1 MSFSVDVLA
10 NIAIELQRGIGHQDR
25 FQRLITTLRQ
35 VLECDASAL
44 LRYDSRQFIP
54 LAIDGLAKDVLGRRF
69 ALEGHPRLEAIAR
82 AGDVVRFPADS
93 ELPDPYDGLIP
104 GQESLKVHACVGLP
118 LFAGQN
124 LIGALTLD
132 GMQPDQFDV
141 FSDEELRLIAA
152 LAAGALSNAL
162 LIEQLESQNMLPG
175 DATPFEAV
183 KQTQMIGLS
192 PGMTQLKKEIEI
204 VAASDLNVLIS
215 GETGTGKELVA
226 KAIHEASPRAVNPL
240 VYLNCAALPESVAES
255 ELFGHVKGAFTG
267 AISNRSGKFE
277 MADNG
282 TLFLDEIG
290 ELSLAL
296 QAKLL
301 RVLQYGDI
309 QRVGDD
315 RSLRVDVRVLAAT
328 NRDLREEVLAGRFRA
343 DLFHRLSVFPLS
355 VPPLRERGD
364 DVILLAG
371 YFCEQCRLRLGLS
384 RVVLSAGARNLLQH
398 YRFPGNV
405 RELEHAIHRAV
416 VLARATRNGDEV
428 ILEAQHF
435 AFPEVTLPP
444 PEAAAVPVVKQN
456 LREAT
461 EAFQRETIRQ
471 ALAQNHHNWAACAR
485 MLETDVETS
494 GNEGLNNPGLIEIL
508 QVNCA
513 GEFAVFIHHRCG
525 SDFALHQDLF
535 GVDGAT
541 LRL

>member
-175 DATPFEAV
+175 DAAPFEAV
-183 KQTQMIGLS
+183 N
-192 PGMTQLKKEIEI
+192 
-204 VAASDLNVLIS
+204 NVLIS

-355 VPPLRERGD
+355 VPPLRKRGD

-398 YRFPGNV
+398 YSFPGNV

-416 VLARATRNGDEV
+416 VLSRATRSGDEV

-456 LREAT
+456 LR
-461 EAFQRETIRQ
+461 
-471 ALAQNHHNWAACAR
+471 ALASMARLCACNVVPPVVIAS
-485 MLETDVETS
+485 LTGVVSAPPPTS
-494 GNEGLNNPGLIEIL
+494 QRRKSPS
-508 QVNCA
+508 VKTPCT
-513 GEFAVFIHHRCG
+513 CC
-525 SDFALHQDLF
+525 
-535 GVDGAT
+535 
-541 LRL
+541 

>member
-398 YRFPGNV
+398 YSFPGNV

-416 VLARATRNGDEV
+416 VLSRATRSGDEV

-444 PEAAAVPVVKQN
+444 PEAAAV
-456 LREAT
+456 
-461 EAFQRETIRQ
+461 
-471 ALAQNHHNWAACAR
+471 
-485 MLETDVETS
+485 
-494 GNEGLNNPGLIEIL
+494 
-508 QVNCA
+508 
-513 GEFAVFIHHRCG
+513 
-525 SDFALHQDLF
+525 
-535 GVDGAT
+535 
-541 LRL
+541 

>member
-398 YRFPGNV
+398 YSFPGNV

-416 VLARATRNGDEV
+416 VLARATRSGDEV

-435 AFPEVTLPP
+435 AFPEVTLPT
-444 PEAAAVPVVKQN
+444 PEVRRCPLLSKTCVK
-456 LREAT
+456 
-461 EAFQRETIRQ
+461 RQ
-471 ALAQNHHNWAACAR
+471 KRSSVKLFVRHWHKIITTGLPAR
-485 MLETDVETS
+485 GCWKPTS
-494 GNEGLNNPGLIEIL
+494 PTCIGWRN
-508 QVNCA
+508 VW
-513 GEFAVFIHHRCG
+513 
-525 SDFALHQDLF
+525 D
-535 GVDGAT
+535 
-541 LRL
+541 

>member
-1 MSFSVDVLA
+1 MHCQIDSEAKMSFSVDVLA
-10 NIAIELQRGIGHQDR
+10 GIAIELQSGIGHADR

-44 LRYDSRQFIP
+44 LRYESRQFIP
-54 LAIDGLAKDVLGRRF
+54 LAIDGLAQDVLGRRF
-69 ALEGHPRLEAIAR
+69 TLEGHPRLEAIAR

-93 ELPDPYDGLIP
+93 SLPDPYDGLIP

-118 LFAGQN
+118 LFAGQS

-132 GMQPDQFDV
+132 GMEPDQFDS

-152 LAAGALSNAL
+152 LAAGALNNAL
-162 LIEQLESQNMLPG
+162 LIEQLESQNMAPGLP
-175 DATPFEAV
+175 AAFEQVAH
-183 KQTQMIGLS
+183 TEMIGLS
-192 PGMTQLKKEIEI
+192 DGMTQLKKEIEI

-226 KAIHEASPRAVNPL
+226 KAIHENSPRAADAL

-267 AISNRSGKFE
+267 AISHRSGKFE
-277 MADNG
+277 MADKG

-328 NRDLREEVLAGRFRA
+328 NRDLREEVLEGRFRA
-343 DLFHRLSVFPLS
+343 DLFHRLSVFPLF
-355 VPPLRERGD
+355 VPPLRERGE
-364 DVILLAG
+364 DVVLLAG
-371 YFCEQCRLRLGLS
+371 YFCEQVRLRLGLG
-384 RVVLSAGARNLLQH
+384 RVVLSPRARAHLLA
-398 YRFPGNV
+398 YRWPGNV
-405 RELEHAIHRAV
+405 RELEHAIHRAI
-416 VLARATRNGDEV
+416 VLARGTRSSDEV
-428 ILEAQHF
+428 VLDMQHF
-435 AFPEVTLPP
+435 AFSDEPELVT
-444 PEAAAVPVVKQN
+444 AAAVKTLPETPN

-461 EAFQRETIRQ
+461 DAFQRDIISQ
-471 ALAQNHHNWAACAR
+471 VLVQNQRNWAASAR
-485 MLETDVETS
+485 VLEMDVA
-494 GNEGLNNPGLIEIL
+494 NLHRLAKRLGLK
-508 QVNCA
+508 
-513 GEFAVFIHHRCG
+513 
-525 SDFALHQDLF
+525 S
-535 GVDGAT
+535 
-541 LRL
+541 

>member
-315 RSLRVDVRVLAAT
+315 RCLRVDVRVLAAT

-371 YFCEQCRLRLGLS
+371 YFCEQCRLRQGLS

-398 YRFPGNV
+398 YSFPGNV
-405 RELEHAIHRAV
+405 RELENTIIRLMLMAESDVITREELGMVNLPAV
-416 VLARATRNGDEV
+416 ERGPTERPFKEQVLCAE
-428 ILEAQHF
+428 
-435 AFPEVTLPP
+435 
-444 PEAAAVPVVKQN
+444 
-456 LREAT
+456 
-461 EAFQRETIRQ
+461 RQ
-471 ALAQNHHNWAACAR
+471 
-485 MLETDVETS
+485 
-494 GNEGLNNPGLIEIL
+494 LIEQMVEDNVSSRHI
-508 QVNCA
+508 A
-513 GEFAVFIHHRCG
+513 K
-525 SDFALHQDLF
+525 AL
-535 GVDGAT
+535 GVSHTTVLNKIRGYQ
-541 LRL
+541 LESVG

>member
-1 MSFSVDVLA
+1 MSFSVEVLA
-10 NIAIELQRGIGHQDR
+10 KIAIELQSGIGHQDR
-25 FQRLITTLRQ
+25 FQRLISTLRH
-35 VLECDASAL
+35 VLDCDASAL
-44 LRYDSRQFIP
+44 LRYEGRQFIP
-54 LAIDGLAKDVLGRRF
+54 LAIDGLAQDVLGRRF
-69 ALEGHPRLEAIAR
+69 TLEGHPRLETIAR

-93 ELPDPYDGLIP
+93 DLPDPYDGLIP
-104 GQESLKVHACVGLP
+104 GQESLKVHACIGLP
-118 LFAGQN
+118 LFAGQT

-132 GMQPDQFDV
+132 GMDADRFDS
-141 FSDEELRLIAA
+141 FSDEELRLITA
-152 LAAGALSNAL
+152 LVAGALNNAL
-162 LIEQLESQNMLPG
+162 LIARLENQNVLPEQAIVYPAAERQ
-175 DATPFEAV
+175 E
-183 KQTQMIGLS
+183 MIGLS
-192 PGMTQLKKEIEI
+192 APMLQLKKEIDI

-328 NRDLREEVLAGRFRA
+328 NRDLREEVLAGNFRA
-343 DLFHRLSVFPLS
+343 DLYHRLSVFPLS
-355 VPPLRERGD
+355 VPPLRERGE
-364 DVILLAG
+364 DVVLLAG
-371 YFCEQCRLRLGLS
+371 YFCEQCRLRMGLS
-384 RVVLSAGARNLLQH
+384 RVVLSPGARAHLLS
-398 YRFPGNV
+398 YGWPGNV

-416 VLARATRNGDEV
+416 VLARAARLGNDVV
-428 ILEAQHF
+428 IHAQHF
-435 AFPEVTLPP
+435 ALHDESAPAVTPES
-444 PEAAAVPVVKQN
+444 PVVVHQN

-461 EAFQRETIRQ
+461 EAFQRQMITRTLE
-471 ALAQNHHNWAACAR
+471 QNSRSWAASAR
-485 MLETDVETS
+485 ALETDVA
-494 GNEGLNNPGLIEIL
+494 NLHRLAKRLGLKG
-508 QVNCA
+508 
-513 GEFAVFIHHRCG
+513 
-525 SDFALHQDLF
+525 
-535 GVDGAT
+535 
-541 LRL
+541 

>member
-175 DATPFEAV
+175 HAVPFEAV
-183 KQTQMIGLS
+183 EEMQMIGLS

-328 NRDLREEVLAGRFRA
+328 NRDLHEEVLAGRFRA

-384 RVVLSAGARNLLQH
+384 HVVLSASARNLLQH

-416 VLARATRNGDEV
+416 VLARAARSGDEV

-435 AFPEVTLPP
+435 AFPEVTLPS
-444 PEAAAVPVVKQN
+444 PEVTTVPVVKQN

-461 EAFQRETIRQ
+461 EEFQRETIRQ
-471 ALAQNHHNWAACAR
+471 ALAQNNHNWAACAR
-485 MLETDVETS
+485 MLEIDVA
-494 GNEGLNNPGLIEIL
+494 NLHRLAKRLGLK
-508 QVNCA
+508 
-513 GEFAVFIHHRCG
+513 
-525 SDFALHQDLF
+525 D
-535 GVDGAT
+535 
-541 LRL
+541 

>member
-104 GQESLKVHACVGLP
+104 GLESLKVHACVGLP

-175 DATPFEAV
+175 DAAPFEAV

-328 NRDLREEVLAGRFRA
+328 NRDLREEVL
-343 DLFHRLSVFPLS
+343 SVFPLS

-364 DVILLAG
+364 DVTLLAG

-398 YRFPGNV
+398 YSFPGNV

-416 VLARATRNGDEV
+416 VLSRATRSGDEV

-471 ALAQNHHNWAACAR
+471 ALAQNHHNWAACASAG
-485 MLETDVETS
+485 ETS
-494 GNEGLNNPGLIEIL
+494 GIEGLNNPGLIEIL

-541 LRL
+541 LCL

>member
-10 NIAIELQRGIGHQDR
+10 KIAIELQTGIGHQDR
-25 FQRLITTLRQ
+25 FQRLISTLRH
-35 VLECDASAL
+35 VLDCDASAL
-44 LRYDSRQFIP
+44 LRYEARQFTP
-54 LAIDGLAKDVLGRRF
+54 LAIDGLAQDVLGRRF
-69 ALEGHPRLEAIAR
+69 TLEGHPRLEAIAR

-93 ELPDPYDGLIP
+93 DLPDPYDGLIP
-104 GQESLKVHACVGLP
+104 GQESLKVHACIGLP

-132 GMQPDQFDV
+132 GMSPDQFDT

-152 LAAGALSNAL
+152 LSAGALNNAL
-162 LIEQLESQNMLPG
+162 LIAQLENQNMMPG
-175 DATPFEAV
+175 SPAAFEQVAHSE
-183 KQTQMIGLS
+183 MIGLS
-192 PGMTQLKKEIEI
+192 PGMAQLKKEIEI

-315 RSLRVDVRVLAAT
+315 RSLRVNVRVLAAT

-355 VPPLRERGD
+355 VPSLRERGD
-364 DVILLAG
+364 DVVLLAG
-371 YFCEQCRLRLGLS
+371 YFCEQCRLRLGLA
-384 RVVLSAGARNLLQH
+384 RVILSPGARSHLRN
-398 YRFPGNV
+398 YGWPGNV

-416 VLARATRNGDEV
+416 VLARATSPGQQV
-428 ILEAQHF
+428 VLQTTHF
-435 AFPEVTLPP
+435 ALHDD
-444 PEAAAVPVVKQN
+444 ASPVATQESQTATTAN
-456 LREAT
+456 LRDAT
-461 EAFQRETIRQ
+461 EEFQRQMITR
-471 ALAQNHHNWAACAR
+471 ALEQHNRSWAASAR
-485 MLETDVETS
+485 ALETDVA
-494 GNEGLNNPGLIEIL
+494 NLHRLAKRLGLKG
-508 QVNCA
+508 
-513 GEFAVFIHHRCG
+513 
-525 SDFALHQDLF
+525 
-535 GVDGAT
+535 
-541 LRL
+541 